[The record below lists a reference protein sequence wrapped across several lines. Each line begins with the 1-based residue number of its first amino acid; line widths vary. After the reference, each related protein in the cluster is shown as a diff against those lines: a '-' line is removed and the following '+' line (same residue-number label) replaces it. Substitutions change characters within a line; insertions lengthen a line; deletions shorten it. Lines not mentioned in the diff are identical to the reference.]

1 VYRSLFCFLTIIV
14 IGGFFIIP
22 CPLTAQ
28 GDYII
33 GPEDVIE
40 IIVWDHDD
48 LRRTLPVTLE
58 GKISFPLIGEVMA
71 SGKTTQQL
79 EKDIAR
85 LLGDGYIVHPQ
96 VSVTVREYKSRYVFV
111 MGEVNNPGTY
121 PVSKENT
128 LLFILSQAGGA
139 TRDAGEEVVI
149 IRPKNR
155 SPRGITLEEAK
166 LKREEII
173 KVNLKD
179 VLSGDIKHNVII
191 REGDSIVVPKMS
203 YFFVMGE
210 IRKPGKYNLDR
221 GTTVLMAISI
231 GGGLTQKAAPSR
243 TKIIREEGGERTDF
257 KVKMGTLIQP
267 GDTIVVPE
275 RFF

>member
-1 VYRSLFCFLTIIV
+1 MFSNYYSYRD
-14 IGGFFIIP
+14 FFILP
-22 CPLTAQ
+22 CPLSAQ

-48 LRRTLPVTLE
+48 LRRTLSVSLE

-71 SGKTTQQL
+71 SEKTTQQL
-79 EKDIAR
+79 EKDIAK

-155 SPRGITLEEAK
+155 SPRGITLKEAE

-210 IRKPGKYNLDR
+210 VKKPGKYNLDR

-243 TKIIREEGGERTDF
+243 TKIIREERGERTDF
-257 KVKMGTLIQP
+257 EVKMGTLIQP

>member
-1 VYRSLFCFLTIIV
+1 MYRSLFCFLTIIV
-14 IGGFFIIP
+14 TGIFFIIP
-22 CPLTAQ
+22 RPLTAQ

-48 LRRTLPVTLE
+48 LRRTLPVTLK

-96 VSVTVREYKSRYVFV
+96 ISVTVREYKSRYVFV

-155 SPRGITLEEAK
+155 SPRGITLEEAE

-179 VLSGDIKHNVII
+179 VLSGGIKHNVVI

-210 IRKPGKYNLDR
+210 VRKPGKYNLDR

-243 TKIIREEGGERTDF
+243 TKIIREEGGERTEF

-267 GDTIVVPE
+267 GDAIVVPE

>member
-1 VYRSLFCFLTIIV
+1 MYRSLFCFLTIIV